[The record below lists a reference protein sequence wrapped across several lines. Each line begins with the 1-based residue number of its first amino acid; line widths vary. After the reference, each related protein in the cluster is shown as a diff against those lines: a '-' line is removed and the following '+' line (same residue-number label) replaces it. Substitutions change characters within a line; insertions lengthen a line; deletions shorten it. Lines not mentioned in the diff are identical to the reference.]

1 VVPTGSSY
9 TFVSAD
15 ASKCVKQILLAINV
29 SADGEAPQ
37 AMVYQTEM
45 SPDGQCWISQGVILG
60 QPNAV
65 AEELTSSRRTPL
77 LSLKVR

>member
-1 VVPTGSSY
+1 
-9 TFVSAD
+9 
-15 ASKCVKQILLAINV
+15 
-29 SADGEAPQ
+29 
-37 AMVYQTEM
+37 MVYQTEM